1 MSRFLIIFLSFILLL
16 PAWSLAQTNI
26 RGVVLNYA
34 NEARVGG
41 AEIANLR
48 TGQRVESNGL
58 GIFNIAA
65 NTGDTLRVAMVG
77 FNEQQVQVRTEDDLI
92 IRLKGITELRAVNV
106 YGITK
111 QQEHQGILEDYR
123 SQGSYYDGKP
133 SALAYIFTP
142 ISALHERF
150 GKTGKRIRR
159 FKDYMSFE
167 QGELLVE
174 RKFNIGLVGSL
185 TGLKDTA
192 LVNFMQIYRPSADEV
207 SDWNEYDATSYIK
220 RALEQYQSGKRPQ
233 RPSLPKVYIPELSRE
248 K

>member
-1 MSRFLIIFLSFILLL
+1 MNRLSVITSILFLLL
-16 PAWSLAQTNI
+16 PAWVLAQTNV

-34 NEARVGG
+34 NEARVSG

-48 TGQRVESNGL
+48 TGQVVVSNGL
-58 GIFNIAA
+58 GIFNMAA
-65 NTGDTLRVAMVG
+65 QVGDTLRVAMVG
-77 FNEQQVQVRTEDDLI
+77 FNEQKVPVLSEEDLI
-92 IRLKGITELRAVNV
+92 VRLRGITELRAVNV
-106 YGITK
+106 YGMTK
-111 QQEHQGILEDYR
+111 GQEHQGVLEDFR

-133 SALAYIFTP
+133 STLAYIFTP
-142 ISALHERF
+142 IAALHERF

-159 FKDYMSFE
+159 FKEYMTYE

-174 RKFNIGLVGSL
+174 RKFNRTLVSSL

-192 LVNFMQIYRPSADEV
+192 LVNFMQIYRPSAEEV

-220 RALEQYQSGKRPQ
+220 RALEQYKSGQRPQ

>member
-111 QQEHQGILEDYR
+111 QQEHQEILEDYR

-174 RKFNIGLVGSL
+174 RKFNISLVSSL

-192 LVNFMQIYRPSADEV
+192 LVNFMQIYRPSAQEV

-220 RALEQYQSGKRPQ
+220 RALEQYNSGQRPQ

>member
-1 MSRFLIIFLSFILLL
+1 MNRFSFLILSLILLM
-16 PAWSLAQTNI
+16 PAWSFAQTNV
-26 RGVVLNYA
+26 RGVILNYA
-34 NEARVGG
+34 NEARVDG
-41 AEIANLR
+41 AEIVNLR
-48 TGQRVESNGL
+48 TGQRVLSNGL
-58 GIFNIAA
+58 GIFQVAA
-65 NTGDTLRVAMVG
+65 TTGDTLRVSMVG
-77 FNEQQVQVRTEDDLI
+77 FNEQQVPVLSEDDLI
-92 IRLKGITELRAVNV
+92 IRLRGITELRAVNV
-106 YGITK
+106 YGTTK

-123 SQGSYYDGKP
+123 SQGSYYNGKP

-159 FKDYMSFE
+159 FKEYMSFE

-174 RKFNIGLVGSL
+174 RKFNISLVSSL

-192 LVNFMQIYRPSADEV
+192 LVNFMQIYRPSAQEV

-220 RALEQYQSGKRPQ
+220 RALEQYNSGQRPQ
-233 RPSLPKVYIPELSRE
+233 RPSLPKVYIPELSRD